1 METLSLLGGLLALD
15 VLLAVFAGVLIGI
28 LVGAIP
34 GLNGAIG
41 ISLLLP
47 LTFAMEPQVGLLLL
61 GGIYMGCM
69 YGGSI
74 TAILI
79 NVPGDVVAAPV
90 AMEGFPM
97 TQQGRA
103 KEALY
108 YSIFSSMFGGFIG
121 VIVLILFTPPLA
133 RFALQFGPAEMF
145 FIALSGLIIVGA
157 LSGSI
162 PKAAFAVL
170 FGLFLSTVG
179 IDAIAGAERF
189 TFGSPDLRQGIS
201 VVPVVL
207 GLFCI
212 SEMLLNVGK
221 KASEQVTY
229 RDQTIARMT
238 VIRDILRRWII
249 VVKGSSIGTIVGL
262 LPGVGTT
269 LAVFMSYAEAKRSS
283 KTPEMFEHGNPEGI
297 IAAESANNATVG
309 SSLVPLLALGVPGS
323 PTSAIIAGALVIH
336 GIILGPSLF
345 VNRPDVAFIFLYGM
359 LLTVFAMTLIGAF
372 GIKYFSYILK
382 VRMDYLVPTVLAL
395 ALFGAYSL
403 RNSLFDVGLAIAL
416 GILGA
421 IFKKVAVPLA
431 PIIIGVVLGPLIESN
446 LARSLTI
453 ANARGMPLVQYMLSS
468 TLAIGLLVLV
478 LALLVVVIQMRRRTA
493 AAEAEAARRT
503 SAPARRVTTA
513 EG

>member
-1 METLSLLGGLLALD
+1 LRDQPELL
-15 VLLAVFAGVLIGI
+15 
-28 LVGAIP
+28 
-34 GLNGAIG
+34 
-41 ISLLLP
+41 
-47 LTFAMEPQVGLLLL
+47 
-61 GGIYMGCM
+61 
-69 YGGSI
+69 
-74 TAILI
+74 
-79 NVPGDVVAAPV
+79 
-90 AMEGFPM
+90 
-97 TQQGRA
+97 
-103 KEALY
+103 
-108 YSIFSSMFGGFIG
+108 YSIFARMILASLIMLLIGWFGLMVVAQITRVPPHV
-121 VIVLILFTPPLA
+121 VIPIVIFFCLAGMMLQGYGTFGLVILI
-133 RFALQFGPAEMF
+133 
-145 FIALSGLIIVGA
+145 
-157 LSGSI
+157 
-162 PKAAFAVL
+162 AFAVL
-170 FGLFLSTVG
+170 GYLMKKFDYSFVTFLVAFIITPML
-179 IDAIAGAERF
+179 ELN
-189 TFGSPDLRQGIS
+189 LRQSITLSRGDPMI
-201 VVPVVL
+201 
-207 GLFCI
+207 
-212 SEMLLNVGK
+212 LLNRPIAVASRRNLRTTSIGK

-238 VIRDILRRWII
+238 VIRDIARRYML
-249 VVKGSSIGTIVGL
+249 VVKGSAIGTVVGL

-283 KTPEMFEHGNPEGI
+283 KTPETFEHGIPEGV
-297 IAAESANNATVG
+297 IAAESANSATVG

-382 VRMDYLVPTVLAL
+382 IRMDYIVPTVLAL

-421 IFKKVAVPLA
+421 IFKKVAIPLA

-446 LARSLTI
+446 LARSMTI
-453 ANARGMPLVQYMLSS
+453 ANARGMPLAQYMLSS

-493 AAEAEAARRT
+493 AAEAEATRRT
-503 SAPARRVTTA
+503 SDAARRVTTA

>member
-1 METLSLLGGLLALD
+1 MEMLSLLGGLFALD

-47 LTFAMEPQVGLLLL
+47 LTFALEPQVGLLLL

-90 AMEGFPM
+90 AMEGYPL

-108 YSIFSSMFGGFIG
+108 YSIFSSMFGGLIG

-157 LSGSI
+157 LSGSFL
-162 PKAAFAVL
+162 KSAFAVL

-179 IDAIAGAERF
+179 IDAIAGGERF
-189 TFGSPDLRQGIS
+189 TFGSADLRQGIS

-212 SEMLLNVGK
+212 SEMLLNIGK

-229 RDQTIARMT
+229 RDQAIARLT
-238 VIRDILRRWII
+238 VIRDILRRWIL
-249 VVKGSSIGTIVGL
+249 VAKGSSIGTIVGL

-269 LAVFMSYAEAKRSS
+269 LAVFMSYAEARRTSR
-283 KTPEMFEHGNPEGI
+283 TPEKFEHGNPEGI
-297 IAAESANNATVG
+297 IAAESANN
-309 SSLVPLLALGVPGS
+309 GS

-403 RNSLFDVGLAIAL
+403 RNSLFEVGLAIAL

-421 IFKKVAVPLA
+421 IFKKVAIPLA

-446 LARSLTI
+446 LARSMTI
-453 ANARGMPLVQYMLSS
+453 ANARGMSLVQYMLSS
-468 TLAIGLLVLV
+468 WLAVGLLALV
-478 LALLVVVIQMRRRTA
+478 LALLLVVIQMRRRTA
-493 AAEAEAARRT
+493 LAEAEATRRT
-503 SAPARRVTTA
+503 AGPARRVTTG